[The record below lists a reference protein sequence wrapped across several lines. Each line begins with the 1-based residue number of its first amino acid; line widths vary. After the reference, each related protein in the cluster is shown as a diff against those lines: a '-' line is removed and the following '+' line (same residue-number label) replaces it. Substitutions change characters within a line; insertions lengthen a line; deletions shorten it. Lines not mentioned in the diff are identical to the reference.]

1 MKRVKIKKTVEV
13 SITLYKKDTDVD
25 ILTERQEWVKIA
37 PHLQFMAPF
46 IEDDFFATSK
56 VASENQ
62 YQKS

>member
-1 MKRVKIKKTVEV
+1 MDFNGKLQKF
-13 SITLYKKDTDVD
+13 LLPYTDVD